1 MDYDEIFEKDTNQD
15 FYYNNDIRTSNIF
28 IKGYISLEKAKQHLK
43 KREYYA
49 LVNFNEGEKLP
60 EGYKCFTSLDGEV
73 YATPISDLS
82 FDFLVDGYSLQSIYK
97 INDDRYRLGSKGKD
111 IYLLDLAYDQ
121 IDQYIEQKCNGR
133 K

>member
-15 FYYNNDIRTSNIF
+15 FYYNDDKRTSNIF

-43 KREYYA
+43 KGEYYA

-73 YATPISDLS
+73 YATPNSDLS
-82 FDFLVDGYSLQSIYK
+82 FDFLMDGYSLQSIYK
-97 INDDRYRLGSKGKD
+97 VKDDRYRLGPKGKD

-121 IDQYIEQKCNGR
+121 IDQYIEQKSNGR